1 MPTVKRAAGQVFF
14 ASVARKLRVMLWP
27 NSRNDSKEE
36 YEFTTFVFLL
46 PWFSHLS
53 GLACFMHILVR
64 CLSFVRNRSWKG
76 RGRGKKAERERKETF
91 FFSQNVNFYKESLFL
106 SFR

>member
-14 ASVARKLRVMLWP
+14 ASVARKLKAMLWP

-76 RGRGKKAERERKETF
+76 RERGKKAERERKETF
-91 FFSQNVNFYKESLFL
+91 FFLRMLTSIKSHCF
-106 SFR
+106 